1 MGIVIR
7 QSLLS
12 SSASYLGVAVG
23 FVNAVILMPKFM
35 TPDQI
40 GLFRTLLSA
49 ALLLSNFG
57 RFGITS
63 GLVRFKS
70 LLKHP
75 QTDLKSLYGLGILI
89 VFFSTLFF
97 LIILIIF
104 RSSWADFYAE
114 KSPEINTYFILLIVL
129 TLELIV
135 FQFLQTLARINKN
148 IFAAN
153 LLKDLIYKSLN
164 MGGIL
169 LFATSEISFHTFII
183 LHVCFYV
190 ILVAFLFFESIYKYK
205 IKISFKPLPPKIARE
220 LIYYCGTLFISGLG
234 LSFLN
239 LADQQLVS
247 RYLGLE
253 ASGIYMTA
261 IFMVMVIEMPRRF
274 VGEISAPIIS
284 EAFGSGNLSSI
295 NEHYKKASI
304 NLFLLGGIIYVLI
317 IINLDNIYAI
327 MPKGQIYEAGRNVVI
342 LVGLAKLINLLFSL
356 NDGIISMSKYY
367 RFNMLL
373 TLFLGLLMIGSD
385 IILIPRY
392 GLIGAAAALLVVFTL
407 HGLSKL
413 ILLKMTYNFFPFTTK
428 TILAALTILGLVLIN
443 YCIPLLIN
451 PFIDMMIRS
460 VLMVVIFSLSIYQL
474 KLSFEINQIIR
485 DLAKRLNIKI

>member
-12 SSASYLGVAVG
+12 SAASYIGVIIG

-49 ALLLSNFG
+49 ALILSCFG
-57 RFGITS
+57 RFGINS
-63 GLVRFKS
+63 GLIRYKS

-75 QTDLKSLYGLGILI
+75 KKELKSLYGIGVLI
-89 VFFSTLFF
+89 MLFSSVFF
-97 LIILIIF
+97 LITLIIF
-104 RSSWADFYAE
+104 RSSWADFYSE
-114 KSPEINTYFILLIVL
+114 KAPDVNKYFVLVIVL
-129 TLELIV
+129 TFELII
-135 FQFLQTLARINKN
+135 FQFLQTLAIINKN
-148 IFAAN
+148 IFVAN
-153 LLKDLIYKSLN
+153 LLKDLVYKSLN

-169 LFATSEISFHTFII
+169 LFATSLISFHTFII
-183 LHVCFYV
+183 FHIGFY
-190 ILVAFLFFESIYKYK
+190 ILMIGLLFFESINKHK
-205 IKISFKPLPPKIARE
+205 IKISFKPLPPKITRE

-234 LSFLN
+234 LSLLN

-261 IFMVMVIEMPRRF
+261 IFMVMVIEIPRRF
-274 VGEISAPIIS
+274 VGEISAPIIAQ
-284 EAFGSGNLSSI
+284 AFGSNNLKSI

-304 NLFLLGGIIYVLI
+304 NLFLLGGLIYLLI
-317 IINLDNIYAI
+317 IANLDNIYLI
-327 MPKGQIYEAGRNVVI
+327 MPKGQIYETGKNVVI
-342 LVGLAKLINLLFSL
+342 LAGLAKLINLLFSI

-367 RFNMLL
+367 HFNMVI

-392 GLIGAAAALLVVFTL
+392 GLIGAATALLLVFTV
-407 HGLSKL
+407 HGLFKL
-413 ILLKMTYNFFPFTTK
+413 VLLKITYNFFPLTSK
-428 TILAALTILGLVLIN
+428 TFLGVLTILGVLSIN
-443 YCIPLLIN
+443 YFIPLLIN
-451 PFIDMMIRS
+451 PLIDLILRS
-460 VLMVVIFSLSIYQL
+460 GLIIVIFLISIYKMKLSI
-474 KLSFEINQIIR
+474 EINQIIN
-485 DLAKRLNIKI
+485 DLVNKLNINI

>member
-12 SSASYLGVAVG
+12 SAASYLGVAIG

-57 RFGITS
+57 RFGVNS

-75 QTDLKSLYGLGILI
+75 QTELKSLYGLGILI
-89 VFFSTLFF
+89 VFLSTLFF

-104 RSSWADFYAE
+104 RSSWSDFYAE
-114 KSPEINTYFILLIVL
+114 KSPQINDYFILLIVL

-135 FQFLQTLARINKN
+135 FQFLQTLASVHKN

-153 LLKDLIYKSLN
+153 LLKDLVYKCLN

-169 LFATSEISFHTFII
+169 LFATSVISFHTFII
-183 LHVCFYV
+183 LHVYFYI
-190 ILVAFLFFESIYKYK
+190 ILITLLFFESLYKYK
-205 IKISFKPLPPKIARE
+205 IKISFKPLTPKITRE

-253 ASGIYMTA
+253 TSGIYMTA

-284 EAFGSGNLSSI
+284 EAFGSGNLTII
-295 NEHYKKASI
+295 NEHYRKASI
-304 NLFLLGGIIYVLI
+304 NLFLLGGLIYVLI

-385 IILIPRY
+385 IILIPKY
-392 GLIGAAAALLVVFTL
+392 GLIGAAAALLGVLTL

-428 TILAALTILGLVLIN
+428 TILAALTILGLLLIN
-443 YCIPLLIN
+443 CFIPLLIN

-460 VLMVVIFSLSIYQL
+460 VLIVVIFSLSIYQL
-474 KLSFEINQIIR
+474 KLSFEINQIMC

>member
-12 SSASYLGVAVG
+12 SAASYLGVAIG

-49 ALLLSNFG
+49 ALLLSNLG
-57 RFGITS
+57 RFGINS

-70 LLKHP
+70 LLKNPHKE
-75 QTDLKSLYGLGILI
+75 LKSLYGLGVLI
-89 VFFSTLFF
+89 VFLSTLFF
-97 LIILIIF
+97 LIILIVF

-114 KSPEINTYFILLIVL
+114 KAPEVNNYFILLIIL

-135 FQFLQTLARINKN
+135 FQFLQTLASINKN

-153 LLKDLIYKSLN
+153 LLKDLVYKSLN

-169 LFATSEISFHTFII
+169 LFAASIISFHTFII
-183 LHVCFYV
+183 LHVGFYI
-190 ILVAFLFFESIYKYK
+190 ILIGLLFIESIYKYK
-205 IKISFKPLPPKIARE
+205 IKISFKPLSSQITRE
-220 LIYYCGTLFISGLG
+220 LIYYCATLFISGLG
-234 LSFLN
+234 LSILN

-253 ASGIYMTA
+253 ANGIYMTA
-261 IFMVMVIEMPRRF
+261 IFMVMVIDMPRRF

-284 EAFGSGNLSSI
+284 EAFGTNNLTSI
-295 NEHYKKASI
+295 NEHYKKASV
-304 NLFLLGGIIYVLI
+304 NLFLLGGLIYLLI
-317 IINLDNIYAI
+317 IVNLDNIYAI
-327 MPKGQIYEAGRNVVI
+327 MPKGHIYEAGRNVVI

-367 RFNMLL
+367 RFNMIL
-373 TLFLGLLMIGSD
+373 TLFLGLLMICSD
-385 IILIPRY
+385 VILIPQY
-392 GLIGAAAALLVVFTL
+392 GLIGAASALLIVFTL
-407 HGLSKL
+407 HGLFKL
-413 ILLKMTYNFFPFTTK
+413 ILLKMTYNFFPFTSK
-428 TILAALTILGLVLIN
+428 TILVALTILGLLLIN
-443 YCIPLLIN
+443 CFISPLIN
-451 PFIDMMIRS
+451 PFIDLLVRS
-460 VLMVVIFSLSIYQL
+460 GLIVMIFSFLIYKL
-474 KLSFEINQIIR
+474 KLSFEIHQMINN
-485 DLAKRLNIKI
+485 LAKRLNINI

>member
-1 MGIVIR
+1 
-7 QSLLS
+7 
-12 SSASYLGVAVG
+12 
-23 FVNAVILMPKFM
+23 
-35 TPDQI
+35 
-40 GLFRTLLSA
+40 
-49 ALLLSNFG
+49 
-57 RFGITS
+57 
-63 GLVRFKS
+63 
-70 LLKHP
+70 
-75 QTDLKSLYGLGILI
+75 
-89 VFFSTLFF
+89 
-97 LIILIIF
+97 
-104 RSSWADFYAE
+104 
-114 KSPEINTYFILLIVL
+114 
-129 TLELIV
+129 
-135 FQFLQTLARINKN
+135 
-148 IFAAN
+148 
-153 LLKDLIYKSLN
+153 

-169 LFATSEISFHTFII
+169 LFATSVISFHTFII
-183 LHVCFYV
+183 LHVYFYI
-190 ILVAFLFFESIYKYK
+190 ILITLLFFESLYKYK
-205 IKISFKPLPPKIARE
+205 IKISFKPLTPKITRE

-253 ASGIYMTA
+253 TSGIYMTA

-284 EAFGSGNLSSI
+284 EAFGSGNLTII
-295 NEHYKKASI
+295 NEHYRKASI
-304 NLFLLGGIIYVLI
+304 NLFLLGGLIYVLI

-385 IILIPRY
+385 IILIPKY
-392 GLIGAAAALLVVFTL
+392 GLIGAAAALLGVLTL

-428 TILAALTILGLVLIN
+428 TILAALTILTILLIN
-443 YCIPLLIN
+443 CFIPLLIN

-460 VLMVVIFSLSIYQL
+460 VLIVAIFSFSIYQL
-474 KLSFEINQIIR
+474 KLSFEINQIMC

>member
-12 SSASYLGVAVG
+12 SAASYLGVIIG

-49 ALLLSNFG
+49 ALLLSCFG
-57 RFGITS
+57 RFGVNS
-63 GLVRFKS
+63 GLVRYKS
-70 LLKHP
+70 LLKNP
-75 QTDLKSLYGLGILI
+75 QKELKSLYGMGVLI
-89 VFFSTLFF
+89 VLFSSLFF

-104 RSSWADFYAE
+104 RNSWADFYAE
-114 KSPEINTYFILLIVL
+114 KSPDVNKYFILLIVL

-135 FQFLQTLARINKN
+135 FQFFQTLANINKN
-148 IFAAN
+148 IFVAN

-169 LFATSEISFHTFII
+169 LFAASIISFHTFINFHI
-183 LHVCFYV
+183 GFYIV
-190 ILVAFLFFESIYKYK
+190 MIGILFFESIYKHK
-205 IKISFKPLPPKIARE
+205 IKISFKPLPPKITRE

-261 IFMVMVIEMPRRF
+261 IFMVMVIEIPRRF
-274 VGEISAPIIS
+274 VGEISTPIIAQ
-284 EAFGSGNLSSI
+284 AFGSNNLDSI

-304 NLFLLGGIIYVLI
+304 NLFLMGGLIYLLI
-317 IINLDNIYAI
+317 ITNLDNIYLI
-327 MPKGQIYEAGRNVVI
+327 MPEGQIYAAGRNVVI
-342 LVGLAKLINLLFSL
+342 LTGLAKLINLLFSL

-367 RFNMLL
+367 HFNMVL
-373 TLFLGLLMIGSD
+373 TLFLGLIMIGSD
-385 IILIPRY
+385 TILIPRY
-392 GLIGAAAALLVVFTL
+392 GLIGAATALLVVFTF
-407 HGLSKL
+407 HGLFKL
-413 ILLKMTYNFFPFTTK
+413 ILLKITYNFFPFTGK
-428 TILAALTILGLVLIN
+428 TFLGALTILGVFLIN
-443 YCIPLLIN
+443 YFIPILVN
-451 PFIDMMIRS
+451 PFIDLLLRS
-460 VLMVVIFSLSIYQL
+460 GFIIIIFLISIYKM
-474 KLSFEINQIIR
+474 KLSLEINQIIN
-485 DLAKRLNIKI
+485 DLANRLNINI

>member
-12 SSASYLGVAVG
+12 SAASYLGVAIG

-57 RFGITS
+57 RFGVNS

-75 QTDLKSLYGLGILI
+75 QTELKSLYGLGILI
-89 VFFSTLFF
+89 VFLSTLFF

-104 RSSWADFYAE
+104 RSSWSDFYAE
-114 KSPEINTYFILLIVL
+114 KSPQINDYFILLIVL

-135 FQFLQTLARINKN
+135 FQFLQTLASVHKN
-148 IFAAN
+148 IFTAN
-153 LLKDLIYKSLN
+153 LLKNLVYKCLN

-169 LFATSEISFHTFII
+169 LFATSVISFNTFII
-183 LHVCFYV
+183 LHVYFYI
-190 ILVAFLFFESIYKYK
+190 ILITLLFFESLYKYK
-205 IKISFKPLPPKIARE
+205 IKISFKPLTPKITRE

-253 ASGIYMTA
+253 TSGIYMTA

-284 EAFGSGNLSSI
+284 EAFGSGNLTII
-295 NEHYKKASI
+295 NEHYRKASI
-304 NLFLLGGIIYVLI
+304 NLFLLGGLIYVLI

-385 IILIPRY
+385 IILIPKY

-474 KLSFEINQIIR
+474 KLSFEINQIMR

>member
-12 SSASYLGVAVG
+12 SAASYLGVAIG

-57 RFGITS
+57 RFGVNS

-75 QTDLKSLYGLGILI
+75 QTELKSLYGLGILI
-89 VFFSTLFF
+89 VFLSTLFF

-104 RSSWADFYAE
+104 RSSWSDFYAE
-114 KSPEINTYFILLIVL
+114 KSPQINDYFILLIVL

-135 FQFLQTLARINKN
+135 FQFLQTLASVHKN
-148 IFAAN
+148 IFTAN
-153 LLKDLIYKSLN
+153 LLKDLVYKCLN

-169 LFATSEISFHTFII
+169 LFATSVISFHTFII
-183 LHVCFYV
+183 LHVYFYI
-190 ILVAFLFFESIYKYK
+190 ILITLLFFESLYKYK
-205 IKISFKPLPPKIARE
+205 IKISFKPLTPQITRE

-253 ASGIYMTA
+253 TSGIYMTA

-284 EAFGSGNLSSI
+284 EAFGSGNLTII
-295 NEHYKKASI
+295 NEHYRKASI
-304 NLFLLGGIIYVLI
+304 NLFLLGGLIYVLI

-385 IILIPRY
+385 IILIPKY
-392 GLIGAAAALLVVFTL
+392 GLIGAAAALLGVLTL

-428 TILAALTILGLVLIN
+428 TILAALTILGLLLIN
-443 YCIPLLIN
+443 HFIPLLIN
-451 PFIDMMIRS
+451 PFVDMMVRS
-460 VLMVVIFSLSIYQL
+460 GLILVIFSFLTYKL
-474 KLSFEINQIIR
+474 KLSFEINQMING
-485 DLAKRLNIKI
+485 LAKRLNINI